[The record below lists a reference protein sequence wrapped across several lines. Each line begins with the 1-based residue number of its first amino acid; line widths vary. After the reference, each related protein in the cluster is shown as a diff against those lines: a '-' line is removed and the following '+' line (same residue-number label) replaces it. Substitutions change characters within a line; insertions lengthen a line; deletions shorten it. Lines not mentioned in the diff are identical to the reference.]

1 MPSEWV
7 WEVWEAIRHL
17 QNASCPA
24 LEDPGAPLLRCAP
37 PYQAARGAWDAAALL
52 SQAPVAARAPGGP
65 EGDVVSCAGGSGEEI
80 HAALPRS
87 LADSFCD
94 LS

>member
-1 MPSEWV
+1 MGV
-7 WEVWEAIRHL
+7 GGVGGH
-17 QNASCPA
+17 Q
-24 LEDPGAPLLRCAP
+24 AP
-37 PYQAARGAWDAAALL
+37 PKCLLPCFGGSRSTLAAVCSPLQAARGAWDAAALL